1 MFVSNEGV
9 LTLPIVAAHSTDVNK
24 QIGKITAPV
33 VAANYQQFE
42 LTIKVVIGE
51 KITPVKSDDFKI
63 SATGIIYRQTLENSR
78 LTVEGT
84 MKDPTTGEE
93 VKGTFAWPNKY
104 DIPSRTA
111 IATSIGYSPRRK
123 ATRNTQP

>member
-63 SATGIIYRQTLENSR
+63 SATGIIYRQTLKTAGSR
-78 LTVEGT
+78 
-84 MKDPTTGEE
+84 
-93 VKGTFAWPNKY
+93 
-104 DIPSRTA
+104 SRA
-111 IATSIGYSPRRK
+111 R
-123 ATRNTQP
+123 